1 MSLARRDERG
11 GVIVLMALGMVALTL
26 MVAVVVDSAST
37 RSIRRRARA
46 AADASAT
53 AGVLDLTAAS
63 AVDACATAFAY
74 AFTNLGVDQPSHG
87 NIQSA
92 CSSATNGGMTAGAAC
107 TSGGPARVA
116 TVEVGD
122 TTVQVT
128 NPVPD
133 TSPLLRATVV
143 GGGYD
148 QAADAGGGS
157 IDGVD
162 CQRLGV
168 EITQPQSLIFGGVA
182 SSSNGRFS
190 VHSVA
195 RYQPGLRKSNIL
207 PALIALEPT
216 ACKAV
221 DAGSNGEIHVESTAT
236 GPGVLYS
243 DSNGTSPAC
252 SASEGI
258 FHAGNS
264 ATIHADKLSATV
276 PGELAWYSA
285 TSRGSTPGRTTD
297 EYGAAA
303 ANFWGRLYARDTRV
317 GRTRADTTYN
327 CGVMPVDPLTPCTSD
342 PVGEADVLAR
352 RTTAP
357 PGYAAPS
364 TCSTSG
370 AVVTISVNTFL
381 NCDTFEVKNNPLV
394 VTGGAT
400 VIFRGRL
407 KLAGGTLAVNV
418 ASTTPPAGASALPIS
433 AADVQS
439 RLIVGSTAVDAV
451 DMNGGLVYMA
461 ETFLYSRGGFGL
473 QSTSSKVLWS
483 PASKGSAKSL
493 LYWSESP
500 NDFTFQGGPTF
511 KAAGVVFHGKGP
523 LKLGGNATIDL
534 TEVQLWVKTVSL
546 TGGPR
551 VRLRPDPNNSINVG
565 RAGSALIR

>member
-1 MSLARRDERG
+1 MTAPADERG
-11 GVIVLMALGMVALTL
+11 GVVVLMALGMVALTL

-53 AGVLDLTAAS
+53 AGVLDLTATS

-87 NIQSA
+87 NIQGA

-116 TVEVGD
+116 TVQVGD

-195 RYQPGLRKSNIL
+195 RYQPGLGKSNIL

-236 GPGVLYS
+236 GPESSTATRMGPAPPAAPARAS
-243 DSNGTSPAC
+243 STQATRRPSMPTSCRQRCRASWPGTRPRAGAPPPAAPRT
-252 SASEGI
+252 STAQRRPTSG
-258 FHAGNS
+258 GGS
-264 ATIHADKLSATV
+264 L
-276 PGELAWYSA
+276 PG
-285 TSRGSTPGRTTD
+285 TPVWD
-297 EYGAAA
+297 EHG
-303 ANFWGRLYARDTRV
+303 
-317 GRTRADTTYN
+317 
-327 CGVMPVDPLTPCTSD
+327 PTP
-342 PVGEADVLAR
+342 P
-352 RTTAP
+352 TTA
-357 PGYAAPS
+357 G
-364 TCSTSG
+364 
-370 AVVTISVNTFL
+370 
-381 NCDTFEVKNNPLV
+381 
-394 VTGGAT
+394 
-400 VIFRGRL
+400 
-407 KLAGGTLAVNV
+407 
-418 ASTTPPAGASALPIS
+418 
-433 AADVQS
+433 
-439 RLIVGSTAVDAV
+439 
-451 DMNGGLVYMA
+451 
-461 ETFLYSRGGFGL
+461 
-473 QSTSSKVLWS
+473 
-483 PASKGSAKSL
+483 
-493 LYWSESP
+493 
-500 NDFTFQGGPTF
+500 
-511 KAAGVVFHGKGP
+511 
-523 LKLGGNATIDL
+523 
-534 TEVQLWVKTVSL
+534 
-546 TGGPR
+546 
-551 VRLRPDPNNSINVG
+551 
-565 RAGSALIR
+565 